1 MRLFI
6 THMQDFTP
14 LEWPIISY
22 RRQAVV
28 ERLCRNIGANE
39 YLLYVASRKCPT
51 PNVRGK
57 ILGFAKIKDRTV
69 RTPAEKYVSSGKLDD
84 GCLKNG
90 SFKWPFGVLIGEAKM
105 LIQPADAKLMIGPQY
120 SKAPQGDFYILDDP
134 KRANAIVE
142 LTCKAVDMDE
152 AFKPPQ

>member
-22 RRQAVV
+22 SRQAVV

-39 YLLYVASRKCPT
+39 YLLYVASQKCPM
-51 PNVRGK
+51 PNMRGK

-69 RTPAEKYVSSGKLDD
+69 RTAAEKYVSPEKIDE
-84 GCLKNG
+84 GCMKNG
-90 SFKWPFGVLIGEAKM
+90 SFKWPFGVLIGEAKI
-105 LIQPADAKLMIGPQY
+105 LIQPTDAKFMIGPQY

-134 KRANAIVE
+134 KRVDAIVE
-142 LTCKAVDMDE
+142 LTSKAVDMDE
-152 AFKPPQ
+152 AYKPPQ

>member
-51 PNVRGK
+51 PNMRGK
-57 ILGFAKIKDRTV
+57 ILGF
-69 RTPAEKYVSSGKLDD
+69 GKN
-84 GCLKNG
+84 K
-90 SFKWPFGVLIGEAKM
+90 
-105 LIQPADAKLMIGPQY
+105 GPNC
-120 SKAPQGDFYILDDP
+120 
-134 KRANAIVE
+134 ANACGKICE
-142 LTCKAVDMDE
+142 SRETG
-152 AFKPPQ
+152 